1 MLHRVM
7 RLLGVLAVFYAAL
20 QLSACRVNAAEE
32 LPKSFRVMTFNIRYD
47 NPGDGEN
54 GWVHRKDKVASVIRL
69 HQADIAGLQE
79 ALKHQINELAER
91 LPEFAWF
98 GVGRQ
103 DGKDGGEFTPIF
115 YRRDR
120 FELVE
125 HGDFWLSETPEKIGS
140 KSWDAALPRIAT
152 WGKFKDKTTELEFY
166 LLNTHFDH
174 IGLTAR
180 LESAKRLRLWAESRV
195 KELPVIL
202 IGDFNCLPASPPIQ
216 WLTCAR
222 EVSTATAGDPPAVPV
237 AVSCSDCLLC
247 DAIERT
253 KKPHHGPTSTWN
265 GFGPLVPSRKIDH
278 IFVTE
283 RVDVLQHAIL
293 ADHWDGRWPSDH
305 LPVLAEVEL
314 GDSK

>member
-1 MLHRVM
+1 MHHRAM

-20 QLSACRVNAAEE
+20 QLVECRADAADETAQA
-32 LPKSFRVMTFNIRYD
+32 FRVMTFNIRYD

-79 ALKHQINELAER
+79 ALKHQIDELAER
-91 LPEFAWF
+91 LPEYAWF

-103 DGKDGGEFTPIF
+103 DGKVGGEFTPIF

-120 FELVE
+120 LEVVE
-125 HGDFWLSETPEKIGS
+125 KGDFWLSETPEKIGS

-152 WGKFKDKTTELEFY
+152 WGKFKDKKSEEQFF

-174 IGLTAR
+174 VGLTAR
-180 LESAKRLRLWAESRV
+180 LESAKRLRSWAESRV
-195 KELPVIL
+195 KELPVIV
-202 IGDFNCLPASPPIQ
+202 IGDFNCLPTSPPIQ

-222 EVSTATAGDPPAVPV
+222 VVTNTIDGDAAVKPV
-237 AVSCSDCLLC
+237 VASCSDCLLC

-265 GFGPLVPSRKIDH
+265 GFGPLVPLRKIDH

-293 ADHWDGRWPSDH
+293 ADHWDSRWPSDH

-314 GDSK
+314 RSSK

>member
-1 MLHRVM
+1 
-7 RLLGVLAVFYAAL
+7 
-20 QLSACRVNAAEE
+20 
-32 LPKSFRVMTFNIRYD
+32 MTFNIRYD

-54 GWVHRKDKVASVIRL
+54 RWVFRKDKVASVIRL

-79 ALKHQINELAER
+79 ALKHQITELAER
-91 LPEFAWF
+91 LPDYGWF

-103 DGKDGGEFTPIF
+103 DGRDGGEFTPIF

-120 FELVE
+120 FEVVE

-152 WGKFKDKTTELEFY
+152 WGKFKDKTTEREFY

-174 IGLTAR
+174 LGVLAR
-180 LESAKRLRLWAESRV
+180 LESAKQLRSWTEGRV
-195 KELPVIL
+195 KELPVIV
-202 IGDFNCLPASPPIQ
+202 IGDFNCLPASPPMQ

-222 EVSTATAGDPPAVPV
+222 EATSATTGDPPAEP
-237 AVSCSDCLLC
+237 ATILCSDCLLC
-247 DAIERT
+247 DAIHRT

-265 GFGPLVPSRKIDH
+265 GFGPLVPLRKIDH

-305 LPVLAEVEL
+305 LPVMAEVEL
-314 GDSK
+314 K